1 MAGMFEYKQGN
12 NATAGRQ
19 VQEFYYDRVGIE
31 AANVS
36 NVYAQFASKKF
47 MEQNNGK
54 KFKID
59 RWEHIF
65 DRKLA
70 AADFAKYGFLTSRS
84 LADVTASLTAAE
96 LPEGSLERNLVEFSK
111 TTIETSCKRYGQM
124 IKYTDEVDLFF
135 DQKMQARY
143 RHELGL
149 LANRQFE
156 DLLQRDM
163 LATSNLM
170 YSGIATSLATMG
182 TGLAANGSQ
191 DDNYRISYDLI
202 RLAVRKL
209 KRNRAEK
216 HTKLVTGSVKVDTK
230 TVGAAYYAIIGPE
243 VHHDLE
249 MITRK
254 KGTLEEFVF
263 IPVEKYAAAST
274 MAEGEVGQ
282 VHEVKFVVSETAVVE
297 RAKGAQI
304 PAGSYSG
311 TLSYS
316 IDAGVNK
323 FDVFPV
329 LFPCKEAFATV
340 GIKGVDKIK
349 FHAKSPME
357 DVGTHNPYGTIG
369 FISYNFW
376 YASIILQPEK
386 LLRLN
391 VLASA

>member
-1 MAGMFEYKQGN
+1 MFQWKQGSD
-12 NATAGRQ
+12 ATAGRQ

-31 AANVS
+31 AANTS

-47 MEQNNGK
+47 MQQNHGK

-70 AADFAKYGFLTSRS
+70 SGDFAKYGFLTSRS
-84 LADVTASLTAAE
+84 LTDVTAGLQAAE
-96 LPEGSLERNLVEFSK
+96 LPEGSTERNLVNFAK

-149 LANRQFE
+149 LANRNFE

-163 LATSNLM
+163 LATSNVM
-170 YSGIATSLATMG
+170 YSGIATNLTSMG

-216 HTKLVTGSVKVDTK
+216 HTKLVTGSMKVDTK
-230 TVGAAYYAIIGPE
+230 TVAGAYYAIIGPE
-243 VHHDLE
+243 VAHDLE
-249 MITRK
+249 TLTRK
-254 KGTLEEFVF
+254 KGTIEEFVF
-263 IPVEKYAAAST
+263 VPVEKYASAASL
-274 MAEGEVGQ
+274 AEGEIGQ
-282 VHEVKFVVSETAVVE
+282 VHEVKFVVSESAMVE
-297 RAKGAQI
+297 RGAGAAI
-304 PAGSYSG
+304 PGSYSG

-316 IDAGVNK
+316 DKGGNK
-323 FDVFPV
+323 FDVFPI
-329 LFPCKEAFATV
+329 LFPTKEAFATV
-340 GIKGVDKIK
+340 GLKGKDKIT
-349 FHAKSPME
+349 FHAKSPTE
-357 DVGTHNPYGTIG
+357 NIHSGNPYGTIG
-369 FISYNFW
+369 FLSYNFW